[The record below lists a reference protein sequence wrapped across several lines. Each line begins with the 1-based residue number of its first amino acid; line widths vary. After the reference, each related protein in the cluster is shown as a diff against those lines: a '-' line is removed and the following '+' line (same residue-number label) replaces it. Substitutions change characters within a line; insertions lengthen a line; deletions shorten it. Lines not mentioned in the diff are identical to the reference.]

1 MFSFRSAINE
11 SLLLNAF
18 REAITYIIH
27 VYDLDDEYISLV
39 CGVWQCVD
47 NTIAAQI

>member
-1 MFSFRSAINE
+1 MFSFRSPIKK

-27 VYDLDDEYISLV
+27 VYDLDYEYIGLP
-39 CGVWQCVD
+39 
-47 NTIAAQI
+47 AQK